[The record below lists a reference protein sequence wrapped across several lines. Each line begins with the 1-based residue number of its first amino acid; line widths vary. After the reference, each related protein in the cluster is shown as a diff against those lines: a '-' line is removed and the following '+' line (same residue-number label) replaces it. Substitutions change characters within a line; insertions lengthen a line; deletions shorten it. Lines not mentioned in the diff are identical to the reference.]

1 MPTVQPQ
8 PVPDALKGL
17 KHVRRF
23 KIVEGLDGRP
33 TLIIK
38 GRSTW
43 DAEHVRELR
52 GKIAAH
58 LASMDAA
65 GETGARADRK
75 RARLADVD
83 AELAKVLAWLTAGAQ
98 PAPR

>member
-1 MPTVQPQ
+1 MPTAQPQ

-23 KIVEGLDGRP
+23 RAATVDGKR
-33 TLIIK
+33 TLTIK

-43 DAEHVRELR
+43 DAAHVRELR
-52 GKIAAH
+52 GKIARH
-58 LASMDAA
+58 LAKMDAA

-75 RARLADVD
+75 RTRLSDVD
-83 AELAKVLAWLTAGAQ
+83 AELETVLSYLEAGRGG
-98 PAPR
+98 PL

>member
-1 MPTVQPQ
+1 MPTAQPQ

-23 KIVEGLDGRP
+23 RAATVDGKR
-33 TLIIK
+33 TLTIK

-43 DAEHVRELR
+43 DAAHVRELR
-52 GKIAAH
+52 GKK
-58 LASMDAA
+58 MDAA

-75 RARLADVD
+75 RTRLSDVD
-83 AELAKVLAWLTAGAQ
+83 AELETVLSYLEAGRGG
-98 PAPR
+98 PL